1 MPLVTHTT
9 YECPNIS
16 LWPRKR
22 RKRKK
27 GKEYNTEKLESIF
40 SSLYTGCY
48 FQFFFFLDEKT
59 VTQEDYVSYLNSH
72 I

>member
-1 MPLVTHTT
+1 MPMIYIQNIKIFVFLPLVTYTI

-22 RKRKK
+22 RRRKK
-27 GKEYNTEKLESIF
+27 GKEYNTEKVAFIF

-48 FQFFFFLDEKT
+48 FQSFRKIM
-59 VTQEDYVSYLNSH
+59 YL